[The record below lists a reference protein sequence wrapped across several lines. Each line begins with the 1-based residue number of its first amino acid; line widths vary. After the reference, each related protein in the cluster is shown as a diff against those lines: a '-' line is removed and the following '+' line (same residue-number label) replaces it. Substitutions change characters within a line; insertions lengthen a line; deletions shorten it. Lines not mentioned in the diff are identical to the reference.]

1 MSHPLVRIA
10 LDDQVRS
17 DLNDFL
23 KFYGHANTGHVPP
36 DPDILDGTKA
46 QRRLAVVMALGFA
59 AGCSRS
65 AMNRVDDPD
74 DPEYMPPIAEQLM
87 HKGKLPYG
95 MHIIDPQKAKER
107 RAQRVRRRLG
117 RL

>member
-1 MSHPLVRIA
+1 MSHPTVQIA

-36 DPDILDGTKA
+36 DPDILDGNKA

-65 AMNRVDDPD
+65 AMNRVDEDAYVP
-74 DPEYMPPIAEQLM
+74 PEAEQLM
-87 HKGKLPYG
+87 RKGKLPYG

-107 RAQRVRRRLG
+107 RARRVRRALG
-117 RL
+117 RLE